1 MYLFAPLIILYLWH
15 LNNEVLRE
23 LFALNKY
30 FWKYRYRFLAGILFV
45 VASNY
50 FAVLVPEIT
59 GYVTSKIQSVLPGGH
74 AVNINHRRQDGFVRL
89 FVEWVDKQSFSR
101 VIVISCLTILLA
113 SVIRGILM
121 FFMRQTIIVNSR
133 LIEYDQKNEVY
144 EQYQRL
150 SASFYKTHTTGD
162 LMNRI
167 AEDVGRVRGYTGPAV
182 MQMINMTSLVIF
194 CLVNM
199 LRKDVSLTLMVLA
212 PLPVLGIIL
221 SFINKKL
228 NRKSEK
234 VQSLLSDLTTNAQES
249 YSGIRVI
256 KSFVQENTMLSFF
269 KKSSEDYR
277 KNAVDL
283 AKTDAFYQPTI
294 TLLVGVSTVITV
306 MVGSK
311 MALDDPNK
319 VSLIVEFVIYISMLT
334 FPMAAIGWISSLMQR
349 ASASQKRLNEFMKL
363 QPEILNAEHQPE
375 LQLQGKVTF
384 SDVSFTYAHTN
395 IQALNHFNLTIHP
408 GEKVLVLG
416 KTGSGKTTVAQLL
429 LRFFEPGSGKILLD
443 DQPLEDLD
451 LEKVREQI
459 GYVPQDVFLFSDTI
473 WNNIDFG
480 LESAANEKTIR
491 KAAQYASVE
500 SEIDKLE
507 QGFDTKIG
515 ERGVT
520 LSGGQKQRVSIA
532 RALIKNPRILLLDD
546 CLSAVDNKTE
556 HAILNNLNQYLQ
568 GRTSILIT
576 HRIFTQIPFD
586 KIVVL
591 DNGHIAEMGTHEE
604 LLAQN
609 GYYTR
614 LYSKQILDREEE

>member
-1 MYLFAPLIILYLWH
+1 M
-15 LNNEVLRE
+15 RE

-30 FWKYRYRFLAGILFV
+30 FWKYRYRFLAGVAFV

-74 AVNINHRRQDGFVRL
+74 PVNISSRHNDGIVRL
-89 FVEWVDKQSFSR
+89 FVYWIDQQSFGK
-101 VIVISCLTILLA
+101 VIAISCITILVT
-113 SVIRGILM
+113 SVIRGLLM
-121 FFMRQTIIVNSR
+121 FCMRQTIIVNSR

-144 EQYQRL
+144 EQYQCL
-150 SASFYKTHTTGD
+150 NTSFYKTHTTGD
-162 LMNRI
+162 LMNRM
-167 AEDVGRVRGYTGPAV
+167 AEDVGRVRGYTGPAI
-182 MQMINMTSLVIF
+182 MQLINILSLVIF

-212 PLPVLGIIL
+212 PLPILGFIL

-228 NRKSEK
+228 NKKSGE

-269 KKSSEDYR
+269 KKNSEDYR
-277 KNAVDL
+277 RNAVAL

-294 TLLVGVSTVITV
+294 TLLIGISTIITV
-306 MVGSK
+306 MIGSN
-311 MALDDPNK
+311 MALQNPER
-319 VSLIVEFVIYISMLT
+319 VSLIVEFVLYISMLT
-334 FPMAAIGWISSLMQR
+334 FPMTAIGWISSLLQR
-349 ASASQKRLNEFMKL
+349 ASASQKRLNEFLRL
-363 QPEILNAEHQPE
+363 QPEIVNPMHQPK
-375 LQLQGKVTF
+375 LHLQGKIMF
-384 SDVSFTYAHTN
+384 SDVSFTYSHTG
-395 IQALNHFNLTIHP
+395 IKVLDHLSLTINP

-416 KTGSGKTTVAQLL
+416 KTGSGKTTLAQLL
-429 LRFFEPGSGKILLD
+429 LRSYDPTSGEVLLD
-443 DQPLEDLD
+443 DQPMKQLD

-473 WNNIDFG
+473 SNNIAFG
-480 LESAANEKTIR
+480 LEEAASETAVHT
-491 KAAQYASVE
+491 AARYASVE
-500 SEIDKLE
+500 SEIQKLE
-507 QGFDTKIG
+507 NGFETKIG

-556 HAILNNLNQYLQ
+556 HEILTNLNQYLH

-576 HRIFTQIPFD
+576 HRIFTLIHFD

-591 DNGHIAEMGTHEE
+591 DNGHIAEVGTHAQ
-604 LLAQN
+604 LLANN
-609 GYYTR
+609 GYYTK
-614 LYSKQILDREEE
+614 LYNKQILEK

>member
-1 MYLFAPLIILYLWH
+1 
-15 LNNEVLRE
+15 LRE

-30 FWKYRYRFLAGILFV
+30 FWKYRYRFLAGIFFV
-45 VASNY
+45 IGANY

-59 GYVTSKIQSVLPGGH
+59 GYVTAKIQSVLPGGH
-74 AVNINHRRQDGFVRL
+74 PLKAAARKTDGIVRV
-89 FVEWVDKQSFSR
+89 FEEWVDQQSFSKI
-101 VIVISCLTILLA
+101 IVISCVTILLA
-113 SVIRGILM
+113 SIIRGVLM

-150 SASFYKTHTTGD
+150 NTSFYKTHTTGD
-162 LMNRI
+162 LMNRM
-167 AEDVGRVRGYTGPAV
+167 AEDVSRVRGYTGPAV
-182 MQMINMTSLVIF
+182 MQMINIVSLVIF
-194 CLVNM
+194 CLANM
-199 LRKDVSLTLMVLA
+199 LRKDVPLTLMVLA
-212 PLPVLGIIL
+212 PLPVLGVIL

-228 NRKSEK
+228 NKKSEK

-269 KKSSEDYR
+269 KKSSEEYR

-294 TLLVGVSTVITV
+294 TLLIGLSTIITV
-306 MVGSK
+306 MVGSS
-311 MALDDPNK
+311 MALQDPNK

-334 FPMAAIGWISSLMQR
+334 FPMTAIGWISSLLQR
-349 ASASQKRLNEFMKL
+349 ASASQKRLNEFLKL
-363 QPEILNAEHQPE
+363 KPAIVNTAKQPDLH
-375 LQLQGKVTF
+375 LHGKIRF
-384 SDVSFTYAHTN
+384 SDVSFTYEHTN
-395 IQALNHFNLTIHP
+395 IQALNHFDLTINP

-416 KTGSGKTTVAQLL
+416 KTGSGKTTLAQLI
-429 LRFFEPGSGKILLD
+429 LRFFDPSTGEILLD
-443 DQPLEDLD
+443 DQPLKNLD

-473 WNNIDFG
+473 KNNIDFG
-480 LESAANEKTIR
+480 LAHAPSENVTRTAAR
-491 KAAQYASVE
+491 YASVE
-500 SEIDKLE
+500 SEIDKLD

-532 RALIKNPRILLLDD
+532 RALIKDPKILLLDD

-556 HAILNNLNQYLQ
+556 HTILNNLNLYLH

-576 HRIFTQIPFD
+576 HRIFTLIAFD

-591 DNGHIAEMGTHEE
+591 DNGHISEMGTHEE
-604 LLAQN
+604 LLEQN
-609 GYYTR
+609 GYYTK
-614 LYSKQILDREEE
+614 LYNKQILDQEVGLD

>member
-1 MYLFAPLIILYLWH
+1 M
-15 LNNEVLRE
+15 RE

-30 FWKYRYRFLAGILFV
+30 FWKYRYRFLAGILLV
-45 VASNY
+45 IASNY
-50 FAVLVPEIT
+50 FAVIVPEIT

-74 AVNINHRRQDGFVRL
+74 AVHTSTRHTNGIVKV
-89 FVEWVDKQSFSR
+89 FVEWVDKQSFSQ
-101 VIVISCLTILLA
+101 IILISCITILLA

-150 SASFYKTHTTGD
+150 NASFYKTHTTGD

-167 AEDVGRVRGYTGPAV
+167 TEDVSRVRGYTGPAF
-182 MQMINMTSLVIF
+182 MQMINMVSLVIF

-212 PLPVLGIIL
+212 PLPVLGFIL

-228 NRKSEK
+228 NKKSEE

-256 KSFVQENTMLSFF
+256 KSFVQENTMLHFF

-277 KNAVDL
+277 KNAVAL

-294 TLLVGVSTVITV
+294 TLLIGISTIITV
-306 MVGSK
+306 MVGSN
-311 MALDDPNK
+311 MALRDPNK
-319 VSLIVEFVIYISMLT
+319 VALIVEFVIYISMLT
-334 FPMAAIGWISSLMQR
+334 FPMTAIGWISSLLQR
-349 ASASQKRLNEFMKL
+349 ASASQKRLNEFLKL
-363 QPEILNAEHQPE
+363 KPEITNTAHQAD
-375 LQLQGKVTF
+375 LQLHGKITF
-384 SDVSFTYAHTN
+384 SDVSFTYSHTN
-395 IQALNHFNLTIHP
+395 IQALNHFDLTINS
-408 GEKVLVLG
+408 GEKILVLG

-429 LRFFEPGSGKILLD
+429 LRFFEPSSGKILLD
-443 DQPLEDLD
+443 DQPLKDLD

-459 GYVPQDVFLFSDTI
+459 GYVPQDVFLFSDSI
-473 WNNIDFG
+473 KSNIEFG
-480 LESAANEKTIR
+480 LEHATTDMAVRTAAR
-491 KAAQYASVE
+491 YASVE
-500 SEIDKLE
+500 KEIDKLD
-507 QGFDTKIG
+507 QGFETKIG

-532 RALIKNPRILLLDD
+532 RALIKDPKILLLDD

-556 HAILNNLNQYLQ
+556 HEILDNLNQYLH

-576 HRIFTQIPFD
+576 HRILTLIHFD
-586 KIVVL
+586 KIIIL
-591 DNGHIAEMGTHEE
+591 DNGHISEMGTHEE

-609 GYYTR
+609 GYYTK
-614 LYSKQILDREEE
+614 LYNKQVLDQEN

>member
-1 MYLFAPLIILYLWH
+1 M
-15 LNNEVLRE
+15 RE

-30 FWKYRYRFLAGILFV
+30 FWKYRYRFLAGVLFV
-45 VASNY
+45 IASNY

-59 GYVTSKIQSVLPGGH
+59 GYVTAKIQSMLPGGH
-74 AVNINHRRQDGFVRL
+74 AIHTATRKTDGLVRL
-89 FVEWVDKQSFSR
+89 FVEWVDTQTFGKI
-101 VIVISCLTILLA
+101 IVISCVTILLA
-113 SVIRGILM
+113 SVIRGVLM
-121 FFMRQTIIVNSR
+121 FLMRQTIIVNSR

-150 SASFYKTHTTGD
+150 NASFYKTHTTGD

-167 AEDVGRVRGYTGPAV
+167 TEDVSRVRGYTGPAV
-182 MQMINMTSLVIF
+182 MQMINMVSLVIF

-212 PLPVLGIIL
+212 PLPVLGVIL

-228 NRKSEK
+228 NKKSEK

-256 KSFVQENTMLSFF
+256 KSFVQEKTMLTFF
-269 KKSSEDYR
+269 KNSSEEYR

-294 TLLVGVSTVITV
+294 MLLVGISTIITV
-306 MVGSK
+306 MVGSN
-311 MALDDPNK
+311 MALQDHNK
-319 VSLIVEFVIYISMLT
+319 VALIVEFVIYISMLT
-334 FPMAAIGWISSLMQR
+334 FPMTAIGWISSLVQR
-349 ASASQKRLNEFMKL
+349 ASASQKRLNEFLKL
-363 QPEILNAEHQPE
+363 KPEIVNPFHQPNLE
-375 LQLQGKVTF
+375 LKGKITF
-384 SDVSFTYAHTN
+384 SDVNFTYSHTN
-395 IQALNHFNLTIHP
+395 IQALNRFNLTINP
-408 GEKVLVLG
+408 GEKVLILG
-416 KTGSGKTTVAQLL
+416 KTGSGKTTLAQLI
-429 LRFFEPGSGKILLD
+429 LRFFDPSSGEILLD
-443 DQPLEDLD
+443 DQPLQTLD

-473 WNNIDFG
+473 KNNIDFG
-480 LESAANEKTIR
+480 LHQPASDNTIR
-491 KAAQYASVE
+491 TAARYASVE
-500 SEIDKLE
+500 KEIDKLD

-532 RALIKNPRILLLDD
+532 RALIKDPKILLLDD

-556 HAILNNLNQYLQ
+556 HEILNNLNQYLH

-576 HRIFTQIPFD
+576 HRIFTLLHFN
-586 KIVVL
+586 KIIVL
-591 DNGHIAEMGTHEE
+591 DNGHISEMGTHEE
-604 LLAQN
+604 LLALK
-609 GYYTR
+609 GYYTK
-614 LYSKQILDREEE
+614 LYNKQVLDKEAGVQ

>member
-1 MYLFAPLIILYLWH
+1 M
-15 LNNEVLRE
+15 RE
-23 LFALNKY
+23 LLALNKY
-30 FWKYRYRFLAGILFV
+30 FWKYRFRLLIGILFV
-45 VASNY
+45 IASNY

-59 GYVTSKIQSVLPGGH
+59 GYVTAKIQSILPGGH
-74 AVNINHRRQDGFVRL
+74 PINAASRKTDGFVRL
-89 FVEWVDKQSFSR
+89 FEEWVNTQPFNK
-101 VIVISCLTILLA
+101 IIIISCVTILLA
-113 SVIRGILM
+113 SIIRGILM

-150 SASFYKTHTTGD
+150 NSSFYKTHTTGD
-162 LMNRI
+162 LMNRM
-167 AEDVGRVRGYTGPAV
+167 AEDVSRVRGYTGPAI
-182 MQMINMTSLVIF
+182 MQMINMVSLVIF

-212 PLPVLGIIL
+212 PLPILGVVLSL
-221 SFINKKL
+221 INKKL
-228 NRKSEK
+228 NKKSEK

-269 KKSSEDYR
+269 QKSSEEYR

-294 TLLVGVSTVITV
+294 ALLIGISTIITV
-306 MVGSK
+306 MVGSQ
-311 MALDDPNK
+311 MALHDPNK

-334 FPMAAIGWISSLMQR
+334 FPMTAIGWISSLLQR
-349 ASASQKRLNEFMKL
+349 ASASQKRLNEFLKI
-363 QPEILNAEHQPE
+363 QPEISNPAHQPS
-375 LQLQGKVTF
+375 LNLKGKITF
-384 SDVSFTYAHTN
+384 SDVSFTYSHTN
-395 IQALNHFNLTIHP
+395 IQALNHLNLTINP

-416 KTGSGKTTVAQLL
+416 KTGSGKTTLAQLL
-429 LRFFEPGSGKILLD
+429 LRFFDVNKGEILFD
-443 DQPLEDLD
+443 DQPLKTLD
-451 LEKVREQI
+451 LERLRDQI

-473 WNNIDFG
+473 KNNIDFG
-480 LESAANEKTIR
+480 LQEAPSETVTR
-491 KAAQYASVE
+491 KAARYASVE
-500 SEIDKLE
+500 SEIDKLDL
-507 QGFDTKIG
+507 GFGTKIG

-532 RALIKNPRILLLDD
+532 RALIKDPKILLLDD

-556 HAILNNLNQYLQ
+556 HEILGNLNQYLH

-576 HRIFTQIPFD
+576 HRIFTLIPFD

-591 DNGHIAEMGTHEE
+591 ENGAISEMGTHEE

-609 GYYTR
+609 GYYTK
-614 LYSKQILDREEE
+614 LYNKQILDQEEGLD